1 MVVVGLGA
9 TGLSCVEYCI
19 QKGIPVRVVDTR
31 EQPPNLETF
40 QQRYPTVSVT
50 TGGLFSADFLQEST
64 VVVSPGLAK
73 DDPRLQ
79 AVLPESCEVI
89 GDIELFAREYSGSV
103 IAITGS
109 NGKSTV
115 TTLVGEMAKAANISV
130 GIGGNLGIPALSL
143 LDKAKRLAVLE
154 LSSFQLETTYSLKP
168 DVATILNITSDHLD
182 RYPSIEEYKA
192 AKERIYL
199 GAKAIVVNRDDPFV
213 INGYPKDKEV
223 SFFSLSQPQDKDF
236 GLINYQGEMWIARGN
251 QKLFSTREIVLLGS
265 HNWQNVLAAIALGEQ
280 MGIPLP
286 AMLQA
291 VRCFRGLAH
300 RCESLGTYDDV
311 LWVND
316 SKGTNV
322 GATLTALK
330 GLQAAITG
338 KWILIAGGLSKGADL
353 SELVSPIQQTCRS
366 VILIGDAADE
376 LAHLFEDK
384 VPYVRARS
392 IEEAVH
398 SAKQSAQP
406 GDGVLLSP
414 ACASQDMFR
423 HFEHRGDCFREALKA
438 VLGKTQQNYSE
449 I

>member
-1 MVVVGLGA
+1 M
-9 TGLSCVEYCI
+9 
-19 QKGIPVRVVDTR
+19 
-31 EQPPNLETF
+31 
-40 QQRYPTVSVT
+40 
-50 TGGLFSADFLQEST
+50 
-64 VVVSPGLAK
+64 SPGLAK

-79 AVLPESCEVI
+79 AVLPDSCEVI
-89 GDIELFAREYSGSV
+89 GDIELFAREYSGSIV
-103 IAITGS
+103 GITGS

-130 GIGGNLGIPALSL
+130 GIGGNIGIPALSL
-143 LDKAKRLAVLE
+143 LNKANRLAILE
-154 LSSFQLETTYSLKP
+154 LSSFQLETTYSLTP
-168 DVATILNITSDHLD
+168 DVAAILNITSDHLD
-182 RYPSIEEYKA
+182 RYPSIEEYKT

-199 GAKAIVVNRDDPFV
+199 GAKSVIVNRDDPV
-213 INGYPKDKEV
+213 VANHYPKDKEAT
-223 SFFSLSQPQDKDF
+223 FFSLSQPQDKEY
-236 GLINYQGEMWIARGN
+236 GLLNFEGEVWIAKGN
-251 QKLFSTREIVLLGS
+251 KKLLSTHEVALLGS
-265 HNWQNVLAAIALGEQ
+265 HNWQNVLAAIALGERV
-280 MGIPLP
+280 GIPLP

-300 RCESLGTYDDV
+300 RCESLGSHDDV

-330 GLQAAITG
+330 GLQAAISG

-353 SELVSPIQQTCRS
+353 SELVTPIQQACRS

-376 LAHLFEDK
+376 LAHLLEDK
-384 VPYVRARS
+384 VPYVRAQS

-398 SAKQSAQP
+398 SAKQSAHP

-423 HFEHRGDCFREALKA
+423 HFEHRGDCFREAVKA
-438 VLGKTQQNYSE
+438 SLGKPIQNYSE
-449 I
+449 S